1 MKSLWLFRGIYS
13 CNRRNQEETS
23 TTTTATGSDANARV
37 AFKYCASF
45 TKCITHINNEHVD
58 GDIIIPMYN
67 LIDYS
72 DIYSD
77 TLGSL
82 WQFNRDE
89 SPVTNAGNPSNVS
102 TAN

>member
-23 TTTTATGSDANARV
+23 TTTVTGGDANARV

-45 TKCITHINNEHVD
+45 TKCITHINKKHVD

-67 LIDYS
+67 LIEYS

-82 WQFNRDE
+82 WQFKRDE
-89 SPVTNAGNPSNVS
+89 SPATNGGNPSNVS